1 MALSLSLDKLSG
13 VAPHHQACPRCLS
26 VAHCFSS
33 TSSSSTTVRASLSS
47 SINQS
52 IHQSSWRG
60 IRCNMSLSL
69 LNEGILF
76 SERERERERER
87 ESMLFLLFSCIQSKW
102 VCYDTANSL
111 SLSIV
116 TLPTKHTMCV
126 CVTLTLS
133 ALVEGRPCLVSKC
146 PHATLHSST
155 TTTNNNTKHP
165 SSSCS
170 MIARE
175 FFHHTHT

>member
-1 MALSLSLDKLSG
+1 MYVWMWVCVWVSQCGCSRYSSSSKPSILEMALSLSLSLDKLSG

-33 TSSSSTTVRASLSS
+33 TSTSSTSSTTVGASLSP

-52 IHQSSWRG
+52 INHSSWRG

-69 LNEGILF
+69 LNEGIVV

-87 ESMLFLLFSCIQSKW
+87 ESMLLLFLLFSCIQSKW

-111 SLSIV
+111 SLNRDPPNQAHNV
-116 TLPTKHTMCV
+116 CV
-126 CVTLTLS
+126 CVC
-133 ALVEGRPCLVSKC
+133 V
-146 PHATLHSST
+146 
-155 TTTNNNTKHP
+155 
-165 SSSCS
+165 
-170 MIARE
+170 
-175 FFHHTHT
+175 

>member
-1 MALSLSLDKLSG
+1 MIQSVWLLSILVILQAVNTRDGSLDKLSG

-33 TSSSSTTVRASLSS
+33 TSTSSTSSTTVGASLSP

-52 IHQSSWRG
+52 INHSSWRG

-69 LNEGILF
+69 LNEGIVV

-87 ESMLFLLFSCIQSKW
+87 ESMLLLLFLFSCIQR
-102 VCYDTANSL
+102 VCACVTILPTL

-126 CVTLTLS
+126 
-133 ALVEGRPCLVSKC
+133 
-146 PHATLHSST
+146 
-155 TTTNNNTKHP
+155 
-165 SSSCS
+165 
-170 MIARE
+170 
-175 FFHHTHT
+175 